1 MARNEIFVAAYRL
14 EVEATRENLDSMEN
28 FMEAICDYAIISK
41 ETDYALTVVAS
52 SEALSLS
59 RLANMAFKFFG
70 KEGYS
75 ISTLG
80 LLGPFKK
87 LN

>member
-1 MARNEIFVAAYRL
+1 MTRNEIFVAAYRL
-14 EVEATRENLDSMEN
+14 EAYDNALDG

-59 RLANMAFKFFG
+59 RLANMALRFFG

>member
-14 EVEATRENLDSMEN
+14 EAYDNYDALDG

-52 SEALSLS
+52 SDALGTTK
-59 RLANMAFKFFG
+59 LANMTLKFFG
-70 KEGYS
+70 KEGYNIS
-75 ISTLG
+75 ILG

>member
-1 MARNEIFVAAYRL
+1 MKKAEMFVAAYRL
-14 EVEATRENLDSMEN
+14 EAYDNYDALDG

-59 RLANMAFKFFG
+59 RLANMALKFFG
-70 KEGYS
+70 KEGYNIS
-75 ISTLG
+75 ILG

>member
-1 MARNEIFVAAYRL
+1 MKKAEMFVAAYRL
-14 EVEATRENLDSMEN
+14 EAYDNYDALDG

-59 RLANMAFKFFG
+59 RLANMALKFFG
-70 KEGYS
+70 KEGYT

>member
-1 MARNEIFVAAYRL
+1 MARNEMFVTVYRL
-14 EVEATRENLDSMEN
+14 EAYDNYDALDG

-59 RLANMAFKFFG
+59 RLANMALRFFG